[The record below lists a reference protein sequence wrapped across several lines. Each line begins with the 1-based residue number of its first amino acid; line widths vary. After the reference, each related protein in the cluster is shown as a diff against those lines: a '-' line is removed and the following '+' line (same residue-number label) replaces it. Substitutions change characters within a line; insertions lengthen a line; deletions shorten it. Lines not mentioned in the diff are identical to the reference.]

1 MFVRSSLEERFGG
14 TQSAV
19 GEHVPSRQDYAYCR
33 TVMVGASKNYTY
45 ASRFLPNRARP
56 HVEALYALLRV
67 GDDRVD
73 VSHQGFSSPLAAID
87 DWERSYHRAFQ
98 HGDSEHPVLRAYV
111 NTAYEYDIPEGLM
124 KPYFRA
130 MRDDLSVTRFS
141 TFSDLLGYVE
151 GSAVP
156 VGRAMTYILGVR
168 EPYGFEQALSFA
180 DQLSIAMQLSNFWR
194 DIGEDWRRGR
204 VYIPQEDLA
213 EFGVSEE
220 DLAKSRFTEPLREL
234 MRFEIRRTQ
243 DYYKSALQGVP
254 MLASGRWGVMSALL
268 IYRAILTALE
278 QQGYDPFVQ
287 RARASGPRKALLAA
301 KGWWSTR

>member
-1 MFVRSSLEERFGG
+1 MVVRSGPLE
-14 TQSAV
+14 SARGAQTAV
-19 GEHVPSRQDYAYCR
+19 EELVSSRQDYAYCR
-33 TVMVGASKNYTY
+33 AVMVQASKNYTY
-45 ASRFLPNRARP
+45 ASRFLPSRARP

-73 VSHQGFSSPLAAID
+73 VSHAGFSSPQAAID
-87 DWERSYHRAFQ
+87 DWERRYHRAFEQ
-98 HGDSEHPVLRAYV
+98 GDSEHPVLRAYV
-111 NTAYEYDIPEGLM
+111 HTAYKFEIPERVM
-124 KPYFRA
+124 QPYFRA

-168 EPYGFEQALSFA
+168 EPYNFDQALRSA

-194 DIGEDWRRGR
+194 DIGEDWQRGR
-204 VYIPQEDLA
+204 VYIPQQDLA
-213 EFGVSEE
+213 EFGVKEG
-220 DLAKSRFTEPLREL
+220 DLANFQVTEPMRAM
-234 MRFEIRRTQ
+234 MRFQICRTQ
-243 DYYKSALQGVP
+243 EYYKKAMQGVP

-278 QQGYDPFVQ
+278 QQGYDPFIQ
-287 RARASGPRKALLAA
+287 RARASGPRKAVLAA
-301 KGWWSTR
+301 KAWWWTT